1 MSSPSRTPTIFTL
14 KPAPTIFI
22 FCALQCEAKPLIQ
35 AWRLKKITQP
45 GIPFSIFTDS
55 QRMIVISGIGKTAMA
70 GAVGYT
76 MALFAATAP
85 IMLNIGIAGHAS
97 EPLGTLCLGHKIV
110 DDEAGKV
117 FYPQLPL
124 AISSPTHIVTT
135 YAKPHADYSAD
146 GLFDMEASGFYEMAV
161 KFGSS
166 ELTQV
171 LKIVSDNS
179 RTSIAAINEALVEQW
194 ITKQQTSIEDL
205 LTRLS
210 ALKQQL
216 KPIESVLYA
225 QLLNE
230 FRFTVSDGLKL
241 RSLLQ
246 RWQVLIGDE
255 APNWQSQ
262 RIKSGKEFLIWLEKQ
277 LDEAAF
283 FL

>member
-1 MSSPSRTPTIFTL
+1 M
-14 KPAPTIFI
+14 
-22 FCALQCEAKPLIQ
+22 IQ
-35 AWRLKKITQP
+35 AWRLKKLTQP

-55 QRMIVISGIGKTAMA
+55 QRVIVISGIGKAAMA

-76 MALFAATAP
+76 MASFAATVP
-85 IMLNIGIAGHAS
+85 IILNIGIAGHAS

-135 YAKPHADYSAD
+135 HAKPHVDYSTD
-146 GLFDMEASGFYEMAV
+146 GLYDMEASGFYEMAV
-161 KFGSS
+161 KFSSS

-179 RTSIAAINEALVEQW
+179 RTSIAAINETLVEQW
-194 ITKQQTSIEDL
+194 ITEQQTGIEDL
-205 LTRLS
+205 LTKLS

-216 KPIESVLYA
+216 KPIESVFYA

-230 FRFTVSDGLKL
+230 FRFTVSDSLKL
-241 RSLLQ
+241 RALLQ
-246 RWQVLIGDE
+246 RWHVLKGDE
-255 APNWQSQ
+255 APNRQSHQ
-262 RIKSGKEFLIWLEKQ
+262 IKSGREFLVWLEKQ

-283 FL
+283 YL